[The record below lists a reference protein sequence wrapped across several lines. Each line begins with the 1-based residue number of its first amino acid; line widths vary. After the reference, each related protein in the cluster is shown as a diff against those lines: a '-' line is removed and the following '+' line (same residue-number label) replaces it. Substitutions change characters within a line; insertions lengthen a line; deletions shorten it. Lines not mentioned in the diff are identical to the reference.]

1 MIGQTIR
8 PLGLTADEF
17 GLFIRIPEIENQDK
31 KKARVFLTSD
41 PTAVLDFLG
50 LSQGNGEREKPFKS
64 VNDLFEYAASCK
76 WFMLWPKDQE
86 VGQEKANDR
95 SRVRNRPIFKRWAE
109 EFIPACRAKGRFL
122 VSNPQ
127 QRTRAAVRDEVRR
140 EVFRTFPGSE
150 AAYDFVLAGWNRE
163 RARVLV
169 KNKII
174 KEDVCLP
181 DDITPFL
188 PTTTT
193 REHDGGGDDAGDEY
207 MRDLEKNW
215 RGVLRSALAKVIID
229 DDDSFG
235 GVDPP
240 RLRDA
245 EGVLQVDDVKDW
257 INRNWERVGKVA
269 WVLNCERARESVER
283 KRKAAEDAQGGQPT
297 ASAATGGKR

>member
-8 PLGLTADEF
+8 PFGLTADEF
-17 GLFIRIPEIENQDK
+17 GLFIRVPELEGQDK

-50 LSQGNGEREKPFKS
+50 LSRRNGETEKPFKS
-64 VNDLFEYAASCK
+64 VNDLFEYAASCR

-86 VGQEKANDR
+86 VDEEKARDR
-95 SRVRNRPIFKRWAE
+95 SRVKNRPVFKRWADD
-109 EFIPACRAKGRFL
+109 FIPACRAKGRFT
-122 VSNPQ
+122 VPDPQ
-127 QRTRAAVRDEVRR
+127 QRTKAAVRDEVRR

-150 AAYDFVLAGWNRE
+150 AAYDFALAGWNRE

-174 KEDVCLP
+174 KGDVCLP

-188 PTTTT
+188 PTTTS
-193 REHDGGGDDAGDEY
+193 REHNGGDDAGEEY

-215 RGVLRSALAKVIID
+215 RGVLRSALAKIIID

-257 INRNWERVGKVA
+257 INRNWERVGQVA
-269 WVLNCERARESVER
+269 WKLNCERARESVER
-283 KRKAAEDAQGGQPT
+283 KRRAAQGGQEAQPAT
-297 ASAATGGKR
+297 GAATGGKR

>member
-41 PTAVLDFLG
+41 PAAVLDFLG
-50 LSQGNGEREKPFKS
+50 LSQRNGEREKPFKS
-64 VNDLFEYAASCK
+64 INDLFEYAASCK

-86 VGQEKANDR
+86 AEEEKASDR
-95 SRVRNRPIFKRWAE
+95 SRVRNRPVFKRWAD
-109 EFIPACRAKGRFL
+109 EFIPACRASGRFL
-122 VSNPQ
+122 VPNPE

-150 AAYDFVLAGWNRE
+150 AAYDFVLASWNRE

-193 REHDGGGDDAGDEY
+193 REHDGGGDDAGEEY

-215 RGVLRSALAKVIID
+215 RGVLRSALARVIID

-297 ASAATGGKR
+297 ASTATGGKR

>member
-17 GLFIRIPEIENQDK
+17 GLFIRIPEIENQDR

-50 LSQGNGEREKPFKS
+50 LSQRNGEKEKPFKS
-64 VNDLFEYAASCK
+64 VSDLFEYAASCK

-86 VGQEKANDR
+86 VEEEKASDR
-95 SRVRNRPIFKRWAE
+95 SRVKNRPVFKRWAD

-122 VSNPQ
+122 VPNPQ
-127 QRTRAAVRDEVRR
+127 QRTRGDVRDEVRR

-150 AAYDFVLAGWNRE
+150 AAYDFVLAGWARE

-174 KEDVCLP
+174 KEDACLP
-181 DDITPFL
+181 ADITPFL
-188 PTTTT
+188 PTTS
-193 REHDGGGDDAGDEY
+193 REHDGGDDAGEY

-235 GVDPP
+235 VVDPP

-257 INRNWERVGKVA
+257 INRNWEKVGQVA
-269 WVLNCERARESVER
+269 WVLNCERARESAER
-283 KRKAAEDAQGGQPT
+283 KRKAAEDAQGAQPAT
-297 ASAATGGKR
+297 SAATGGKR

>member
-17 GLFIRIPEIENQDK
+17 GLFIRIPEIENQDR

-50 LSQGNGEREKPFKS
+50 LSQRNGEREKPFKS

-86 VGQEKANDR
+86 VDEEKASDR
-95 SRVRNRPIFKRWAE
+95 SRVKNRPVFKRWAD
-109 EFIPACRAKGRFL
+109 EFIPACRAQGRFL
-122 VSNPQ
+122 VPNPQ
-127 QRTRAAVRDEVRR
+127 QRTRGDVRDEVRR

-150 AAYDFVLAGWNRE
+150 AAYDFVLAGWDRE
-163 RARVLV
+163 RVRVLV

-188 PTTTT
+188 PTTS
-193 REHDGGGDDAGDEY
+193 REHDAGDDTGEY
-207 MRDLEKNW
+207 MRDFEKNW
-215 RGVLRSALAKVIID
+215 RGVLRSALAKIIID

-257 INRNWERVGKVA
+257 INRNWEKVGKVA

-283 KRKAAEDAQGGQPT
+283 KQKAAEDAQRAQP
-297 ASAATGGKR
+297 AVGAATGGKR